1 LIAHL
6 REHHPRVRP
15 PTLRRIALR
24 AAAIEEVAR
33 YFGDILDAVRP
44 RLALISCWSSLVGMG
59 TACGPGG
66 VRPRGRSRPRHSDC
80 GCRSGPIG
88 TRSVPV
94 LDEFRGVNEME
105 AVRQVQAGSPGK
117 VYEAIAAVTAEMA
130 REGIA
135 KGRRNQQQGYQ
146 FRGIDD
152 VYNALSPVLARHR
165 LCILPR
171 VTERVVQERETQ
183 RGGVLFY
190 VTVKVEFDFVSA
202 EDGSTHT
209 VSTFGEA
216 MDSADK
222 ATNKAMSAAYK
233 YAAFQTFCI
242 PTEGDN
248 DADATTPE
256 VGRKVTKAP
265 AAAPKT
271 EHPPIAAEDLPQDY
285 FDLVDELE
293 AARTKEEL
301 RQWALGTTARRAAL
315 PKGAQAKLRE
325 LTIEHQNSIKAA
337 QMAAA

>member
-1 LIAHL
+1 
-6 REHHPRVRP
+6 
-15 PTLRRIALR
+15 
-24 AAAIEEVAR
+24 
-33 YFGDILDAVRP
+33 
-44 RLALISCWSSLVGMG
+44 
-59 TACGPGG
+59 
-66 VRPRGRSRPRHSDC
+66 
-80 GCRSGPIG
+80 
-88 TRSVPV
+88 
-94 LDEFRGVNEME
+94 ME
-105 AVRQVQAGSPGK
+105 AVRQVQAGVPGQ
-117 VYEAIAAVTAEMA
+117 VYAAIAAVTAEMA
-130 REGIA
+130 KEGIA

-152 VYNALSPVLARHR
+152 VYNALSPVLAKHR

-202 EDGSTHT
+202 EDGSIHT

-256 VGRKVTKAP
+256 ATTKKVVKTP
-265 AAAPKT
+265 AAPVV
-271 EHPPIAAEDLPQDY
+271 EHEPVAAEDLPQDY

-293 AARTKEEL
+293 AATTKEEL

-325 LTIEHQNSIKAA
+325 LTIEHQNSIK
-337 QMAAA
+337 QSQLAAA